1 MSNHN
6 LQFWLEAIGDV
17 PPANQPPQPV
27 SPQAPVD
34 PNTVQQPPAEMA
46 PEQPTEQQPNQ
57 NQPDVTQD
65 PQISDLPEEKEHQD
79 FEQWKNTFFKESI
92 KGDVNKLI
100 DMIHEVRDLELDSY
114 PRKFV
119 EDNLQV
125 LFLRQHAN
133 IEKASKEIRRL
144 IRQELDKNNP
154 SVSLVNHVAGILET
168 MQDLSG
174 IFIKLKGMYG
184 LKGDLHRKYIAS
196 LLGAVQVGSGGN
208 TEDVIYNE
216 KDYSIRI
223 STRFNSEFGRL
234 EMGKW
239 SLKEDDPDKYL
250 EEAEMKRLEEG
261 SPEERTALRHR
272 IIIESIAEN
281 FKTRAFIANVVDKD
295 GTVMFL
301 GWDIASSLQAAFAEG
316 KLVVKTILSENSEV
330 FISESGEIT
339 PYVDLKIQYMRD
351 TGELDEDGKPDFEE
365 HPFIERIDGILFLTA
380 NMNIIKEA
388 ASSIQGIVLKEISFR
403 GNPVQVKEL
412 SRCHASA
419 NELLL
424 RQC

>member
-1 MSNHN
+1 MTNHN

-17 PPANQPPQPV
+17 PPANQPPQPD
-27 SPQAPVD
+27 SQAPVD
-34 PNTVQQPPAEMA
+34 PNVAQQQPAEMA
-46 PEQPTEQQPNQ
+46 PEQPVEPQM
-57 NQPDVTQD
+57 PDVSSD
-65 PQISDLPEEKEHQD
+65 PQSAEIPDDKEHQD

-92 KGDVNKLI
+92 RGDVNKLI

-125 LFLRQHAN
+125 LFLCQHAN
-133 IEKASKEIRRL
+133 IAKASKEIRRL

-154 SVSLVNHVAGILET
+154 SVSLVNHITSVLET
-168 MQDLSG
+168 MQDLSN

-184 LKGDLHRKYIAS
+184 LKGDLHRKYIAA
-196 LLGAVQVGSGGN
+196 LLGAIQVGSGGN

-223 STRFNSEFGRL
+223 STRFNNEFGRL
-234 EMGKW
+234 EMGRW
-239 SLKEDDPDKYL
+239 SLKEDDPDKFL

-261 SPEERTALRHR
+261 SPDEREALRHR
-272 IIIESIAEN
+272 IVIESIVEN
-281 FKTRAFIANVVDKD
+281 FKTRTFVANVVDKD

-301 GWDIASSLQAAFAEG
+301 GWDIASSLQAAFTEG

-330 FISESGEIT
+330 FISESGEIL

-351 TGELDEDGKPDFEE
+351 TGELDEDGKPAPEE
-365 HPFIERIDGILFLTA
+365 HPFIEKIDGILFLTA

-388 ASSIQGIVLKEISFR
+388 ASSMQGIVLKEIPFK
-403 GNPVQVKEL
+403 GNPSEIKILEK
-412 SRCHASA
+412 CHASA

-424 RQC
+424 RMC

>member
-1 MSNHN
+1 MSIHN

-17 PPANQPPQPV
+17 PANQQPV

-34 PNTVQQPPAEMA
+34 PNAAQQPPEMA
-46 PEQPTEQQPNQ
+46 PDQPIEQQPNQ

-65 PQISDLPEEKEHQD
+65 PQSADIPEEKEHQD

-125 LFLRQHAN
+125 LFLCQHAN
-133 IEKASKEIRRL
+133 IAKASKEIRRL

-154 SVSLVNHVAGILET
+154 SVSLVNHITGVLET

-223 STRFNSEFGRL
+223 STRFNNEFGRL
-234 EMGKW
+234 EISKW

-261 SPEERTALRHR
+261 SPEEKDVLRRR
-272 IIIESIAEN
+272 IVMESIAEN
-281 FKTRAFIANVVDKD
+281 FKTRAFICNVVGDD
-295 GTVMFL
+295 GTVYFL
-301 GWDIASSLQAAFAEG
+301 GFDVASALRAAYVEG

-330 FISESGEIT
+330 MISDDGTLT

-388 ASSIQGIVLKEISFR
+388 ASSMQGMVLKEISFK
-403 GNPVQVKEL
+403 GNPSEIKTIM
-412 SRCHASA
+412 RCHPSSQ
-419 NELLL
+419 ELLL
-424 RQC
+424 RSC